1 MVVEVEVLMVEV
13 VVTVLLSS
21 NGGGN
26 CGGGSGSLSGSGDGG
41 CGADNSSGTVEPH
54 STDTRLIRTLTY
66 NGQFRLS
73 TRQAHLFSLKI
84 TPLIRTPVN
93 TDDRHFSV
101 SRVTNSR
108 ISSTP
113 LYAHFSYLRSFYD

>member
-1 MVVEVEVLMVEV
+1 MVEV

-26 CGGGSGSLSGSGDGG
+26 CGDGSGSLSGSGDGG
-41 CGADNSSGTVEPH
+41 CGADNSSGTLEPH
-54 STDTRLIRTLTY
+54 STDIRLIRTPTY

-101 SRVTNSR
+101 SRVTNSH